1 MNIND
6 KKISLIKGIVAG
18 IIIVSL
24 LFYKFD
30 SDSQSIDTNA
40 VTYNDPTPVMFT
52 DNKIYEEPVIT
63 DEEISKEIQDINKL
77 FAKAAKKAQPSVVTV
92 TVEKI
97 VKTKQFNPFDF
108 FFKERKSPEQ
118 KEYRQGG
125 TGSGVIISNDGYIVT
140 NNHVVGDADEV
151 VVTLM
156 DKREYKAEI
165 VGTDPL
171 TDIALIKVIDGEDFT
186 PIDFSNSEN
195 LQIGDHVMA
204 IGNPLGIGAT
214 VTSGIVSALNRN
226 IQIIQ
231 DSYAVETFIQT
242 DAAINP
248 GNSGGA
254 LVDLR
259 GNLVGINTAIA
270 SRTGYYTGYG
280 FAVPVNM
287 VKHVISQI
295 KEHGK
300 VRRGYIGIQ
309 LSSVNF
315 KMAKVH
321 GWKAPKGVY
330 VARVFEGKPGAKAG
344 IKADDIVL
352 EVDRKK
358 VNEPN
363 ELQAQISSKRHNA
376 KVKLKIFRDGKTFVK
391 TMQLEEREDDSKT
404 LVANNDATKL
414 DKLGLEVKVVDL
426 KTKRTLEISLGI
438 MISNVEPYSEAYDS
452 GLRSGDIILKVGKTE
467 LNHPREFFEYL
478 QNKESGAVVKLLIMP
493 ANGTFKKHVYLEVQ

>member
-1 MNIND
+1 MRLD
-6 KKISLIKGIVAG
+6 EKKISVLKSFFAG
-18 IIIVSL
+18 AIIVFL
-24 LFYKFD
+24 LIYKFE
-30 SDSQSIDTNA
+30 SSEKVEYSETTQ
-40 VTYNDPTPVMFT
+40 NDPMPVLFAENKTKSEPIYT
-52 DNKIYEEPVIT
+52 D
-63 DEEISKEIQDINKL
+63 DEISKEIQDINQL
-77 FAKAAKKAQPSVVTV
+77 FAKAAEKAQPSVVTV

-97 VKTKQFNPFDF
+97 VKGKQFNPFDF
-108 FFKERKSPEQ
+108 FFKERKNPEE

-125 TGSGVIISNDGYIVT
+125 TGSGVIISNDGFIVT

-171 TDIALIKVIDGEDFT
+171 TDIALIKVIDGSDFI
-186 PIDFSNSEN
+186 PVDFSDSEN
-195 LQIGDHVMA
+195 LRIGDHVMA

-226 IQIIQ
+226 IQILGNE
-231 DSYAVETFIQT
+231 YAVETFIQT

-287 VKHVISQI
+287 VKHVIGQI
-295 KEHGK
+295 KEYGK
-300 VRRGYIGIQ
+300 VRRGYIGIG

-315 KMAKVH
+315 KMAKSH

-330 VARVFEGKPGAKAG
+330 VSQVFDGKPGAKAG
-344 IKADDIVL
+344 LKADDIVL
-352 EVDRKK
+352 EVDEKE

-363 ELQAQISSKRHNA
+363 ELQARVSNKAHNA
-376 KVKLKIFRDGKTFVK
+376 KVKLKIFRDGKTFSKVL
-391 TMQLEEREDDSKT
+391 QLEEREMDGKS
-404 LVANNDATKL
+404 LVSNNDATKL
-414 DKLGLEVKVVDL
+414 DKLGLEVKIIDL
-426 KTKRTLEISLGI
+426 KTKQTLEVSSGI

-478 QNKESGAVVKLLIMP
+478 QDKESGHVVKLLVMP
-493 ANGTFKKHVYLEVQ
+493 ASGSFKKHVYLEVQ